1 MIAWLLLA
9 GAILFEIAGTTL
21 LKASNG
27 FARPWLGVASIAC
40 YWVCFGLLAYA
51 VTRIPLSVAYAIWAG
66 VGIAGVAVI
75 GWWLFRQPLTVAQIG
90 FMALIVVGAIGLNLV
105 TPPEP
110 ATAARPR

>member
-1 MIAWLLLA
+1 MNAWLLLA

-27 FARPWLGVASIAC
+27 FSRIWIGMASIAC

-66 VGIAGVAVI
+66 VGIAGVAVL
-75 GWWLFRQPLTVAQIG
+75 GWVVFRQPLTAIQLG
-90 FMALIVVGAIGLNLV
+90 FMALILVGAIGQNLATPNV
-105 TPPEP
+105 TETV
-110 ATAARPR
+110 AHAR